1 MLFRMTTAEKL
12 DTRETILKAAADR
25 ILHYGYG
32 KTTMSEIASDCG
44 MSAGNIYRF
53 FPSKIDIAEAMTRKF
68 SAESLIT
75 YQAIMRDPHR
85 SAFQKLQ
92 DLFAFRLERT
102 FNMFDRNPKLIELAH
117 IMAQERPSFIAEELT
132 QERLLIEAIL
142 ADGVAQGGF
151 APIESTAFT
160 ADIIQCATMK
170 FRFPQFWSR
179 LPLKDLRHELD
190 GLMLLILNGLSLRKP
205 AV

>member
-1 MLFRMTTAEKL
+1 MTTVERI
-12 DTRETILKAAADR
+12 DTRETILKAAAER

-53 FPSKIDIAEAMTRKF
+53 FPSKIDIAEAMSRRF
-68 SAESLIT
+68 SAESLVT
-75 YQAIMRDPHR
+75 YQSIIRDISRTP
-85 SAFQKLQ
+85 FQKLQ
-92 DLFAFRLERT
+92 DFFTFRLERT
-102 FNMFDRNPKLIELAH
+102 FNLFDRNPKLIELAEILAH
-117 IMAQERPSFIAEELT
+117 ERPAFIQEELA

-142 ADGVAQGGF
+142 AEGVEKGEF
-151 APIESTAFT
+151 EPVESTAFT

-170 FRFPQFWSR
+170 VRFPQFWSR

-190 GLMLLILNGLSLRKP
+190 GVMQLVLHGACARTP
-205 AV
+205 AHSHA